1 MEIDFSF
8 FSPVRFRLSPYQQER
23 RTKGK
28 MMLIYDTLYPRK
40 HTESSADEDS
50 NQVAGDDNL
59 GTVIKAETATLIS
72 APEKSI
78 MHQQPELEQFY
89 CDFCMFEANEEK
101 SLTSHLALEHYD
113 EIFGK

>member
-1 MEIDFSF
+1 
-8 FSPVRFRLSPYQQER
+8 
-23 RTKGK
+23 

-59 GTVIKAETATLIS
+59 GTVIKAETATLSS

-78 MHQQPELEQFY
+78 MYQQPELEQFY

>member
-1 MEIDFSF
+1 
-8 FSPVRFRLSPYQQER
+8 
-23 RTKGK
+23 
-28 MMLIYDTLYPRK
+28 MLIYDTLYPRK
-40 HTESSADEDS
+40 HTETSADEDS

-59 GTVIKAETATLIS
+59 GTVIKTETATLSS

-78 MHQQPELEQFY
+78 MHHQAELEQFY
-89 CDFCMFEANEEK
+89 CDFCMFEANEEN

>member
-1 MEIDFSF
+1 
-8 FSPVRFRLSPYQQER
+8 
-23 RTKGK
+23 

-40 HTESSADEDS
+40 HTESSADEHS

-59 GTVIKAETATLIS
+59 GTVIKAETARHIPS
-72 APEKSI
+72 PEKSI
-78 MHQQPELEQFY
+78 MHQQTELEQFY